1 MFITASSNLR
11 KCKSLG
17 DQVRVK
23 ALRLGGGW
31 AEDRENLATEAERW
45 FGRNPVA
52 NIDDWKAV
60 KNEVFRT
67 E

>member
-1 MFITASSNLR
+1 MVLCAKTNLR

-31 AEDRENLATEAERW
+31 ADARENLAKEAERW
-45 FGRNPVA
+45 FGRDPVA
-52 NIDDWKAV
+52 NIQDWRAV
-60 KNEVFRT
+60 KNEVFRSP
-67 E
+67 

>member
-1 MFITASSNLR
+1 MLISASTNLR

-31 AEDRENLATEAERW
+31 AEARENLAAGAERW
-45 FGRNPVA
+45 FGRDPVA

>member
-1 MFITASSNLR
+1 MFISASTSLS

-23 ALRLGGGW
+23 ALRLGGAW
-31 AEDRENLATEAERW
+31 AEARENLATEAERW
-45 FGRNPVA
+45 FGRDPVA

>member
-1 MFITASSNLR
+1 MFITASTNLS

-31 AEDRENLATEAERW
+31 AEAREDLATEAERW
-45 FGRNPVA
+45 FGREPVA

>member
-1 MFITASSNLR
+1 MFITASTYLR

-31 AEDRENLATEAERW
+31 AEARENLATEAERW
-45 FGRNPVA
+45 FERDPVA
-52 NIDDWKAV
+52 NIDDWRAV

>member
-1 MFITASSNLR
+1 MFISASTSLR

-31 AEDRENLATEAERW
+31 AEARENLATEAELW
-45 FGRNPVA
+45 FGRDPVS
-52 NIDDWKAV
+52 NINEWRAV

>member
-1 MFITASSNLR
+1 MFISTSTNLR

-17 DQVRVK
+17 DQVRVQ

-31 AEDRENLATEAERW
+31 AEAREDVAMEAERW
-45 FGRNPVA
+45 FGRDPVA
-52 NIDDWKAV
+52 NIDDWRAV